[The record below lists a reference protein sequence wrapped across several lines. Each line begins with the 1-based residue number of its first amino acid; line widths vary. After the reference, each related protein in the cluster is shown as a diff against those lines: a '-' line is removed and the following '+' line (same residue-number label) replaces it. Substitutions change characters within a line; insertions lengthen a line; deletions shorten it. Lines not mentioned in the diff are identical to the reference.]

1 MPPWNVAFSPPLSPP
16 EGRESM
22 PQELRPLLNDVM
34 LATRGQASVPHAPAD
49 IGGGIKRYGQDE
61 AAGEPSAPT
70 DRLIFARYGMAR
82 LLDERG
88 ELRPMGALEEEIIRF
103 AIRHY
108 RGRMSEVARRVGI
121 GRSTLYRKIKE
132 YGIVPGEPVAS

>member
-1 MPPWNVAFSPPLSPP
+1 
-16 EGRESM
+16 M
-22 PQELRPLLNDVM
+22 PQELPLRTDVM
-34 LATRGQASVPHAPAD
+34 LADRGPASVPAAPVE
-49 IGGGIKRYGQDE
+49 IGVVIEGHLQRRAQDE
-61 AAGEPSAPT
+61 PSHA
-70 DRLIFARYGMAR
+70 DRAIFAHYGVAR